1 MVNII
6 LVAVEGLRHAYGS
19 HCNKLKPAF
28 CFTGK
33 ILPKIEKLKMKLFW
47 MLLSPEVRKMILK
60 IARLLYLV
68 FICSKKFRRM
78 TKDLYFIS
86 GLSLDQ
92 PKSS

>member
-1 MVNII
+1 M
-6 LVAVEGLRHAYGS
+6 LLLRVSEHAYCG

-33 ILPKIEKLKMKLFW
+33 ILPNIEKLKMKLFW
-47 MLLSPEVRKMILK
+47 MLLSPEVRKMIVK
-60 IARLLYLV
+60 IARLLYLA
-68 FICSKKFRRM
+68 FSFSKKFRRM

-92 PKSS
+92 AKSS